1 MSGDCTLLSGSED
14 VVGLNVVGD
23 TEGVEEI
30 ISPPPLKVDGEVVG
44 TFVEVVGPC
53 EGWRVAGPDRVG
65 EDVGRTE
72 GEECVGWADGWET
85 VGCLVGL
92 ETVGREDG
100 LLLGRVEGVSDGEN
114 VGGVGLGVA
123 HAPLSQLQASFAHAS
138 SQVLFGPSII
148 NGEHPGAQSI
158 D

>member
-1 MSGDCTLLSGSED
+1 MNQTYQRDWPTLSGDCTLLSGSED

-30 ISPPPLKVDGEVVG
+30 ISPPPLKVD
-44 TFVEVVGPC
+44 
-53 EGWRVAGPDRVG
+53 G